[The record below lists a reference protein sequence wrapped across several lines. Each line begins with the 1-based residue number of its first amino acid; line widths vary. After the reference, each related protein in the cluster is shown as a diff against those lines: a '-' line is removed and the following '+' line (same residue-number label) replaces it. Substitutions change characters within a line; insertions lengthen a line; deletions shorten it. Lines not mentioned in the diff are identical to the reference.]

1 MATTDIERLVVQLSA
16 DFRQFQ
22 NAMNR
27 NVGIVNRNA
36 QAIESRFQKMNQNI
50 SASFRNILL
59 GSVAGVGTALSVSE
73 VAGYA
78 DAWTEAGN
86 KINAAAQS
94 MGVSARPLSELNRGA
109 IEARASITDYADL
122 YARLLRSSSN
132 VAKNEQ
138 EIATATNTV
147 AKAFKAGGATAQEQ
161 AAGIMQLGQALGSGF
176 LQGDELRSLREN
188 APILADA
195 IAKEF
200 KTTIA
205 GLKELGAE
213 GKLTSDR
220 VFKAILSAQK
230 PIEAQFQATN
240 ATIGDSFTRLKNE
253 ITQYVG
259 SADSSVGASG
269 KIGDVMG
276 LLSDNIG
283 AVADAVIIL
292 SGALLV
298 NYAGNAVNGA
308 VAATYKLASAQMA
321 ERAASVETARSAL
334 AAAQAKQAAAAANL
348 RYAETALLAA
358 RNGAALGLSVQKA
371 SRDMLAAQTALT
383 AANSKV
389 VLTTAAANAAI
400 ANTGIVAT
408 VSAGAMRA
416 FGGALALVGGP
427 AGAAL
432 LAAYALYQM
441 YDANTDAQRA
451 AKAHGETVKA
461 LGFEIQNLD
470 YANSEAVASTRTKI
484 VSDIEAAKA
493 ALQRAK
499 AERELAASII
509 KDEVNPSMSLL
520 AAPAANDVQNTVSE
534 SPAVKD
540 RQALID
546 TLDKQLSDLEGIN
559 SKFEAYASGKEK
571 PAQNTAGF
579 GAGIGDIGEKTGKA
593 KTPKKT
599 ADDRFSEDI
608 QAVKDRTAA
617 LIQEQQIVG
626 QSFFTQEK
634 RRMALDLEQQALR
647 DVREE
652 ARRKGVADWQN
663 AQLAPSQ
670 IATIDAASDAYAKQA
685 DILRQLED
693 SQQRAESS
701 AQEFY
706 DTARSGFLDV
716 IKGASSLSDA
726 LGNLAGKL
734 ADLAFNSAFDSL
746 FGGSKATSSGGW
758 LTGLFKSLG
767 FSSGGYTGD
776 GGKYQPAGVVHKGE
790 YVFDQDAVRAAG
802 GPAAMDAMRR
812 NLKGYANGGLV
823 GRASAPVLPNLSSVG
838 SGNFT
843 RAQQSSGP
851 STFVIDV
858 RGATGNT
865 EIQEMVAAGVRQ
877 GISAYDKQMPDR
889 VQQINRNPR
898 RR

>member
-59 GSVAGVGTALSVSE
+59 GSAAGVGTALSVSE

-122 YARLLRSSSN
+122 YARVLRSSSN

-138 EIATATNTV
+138 EIATATSTV
-147 AKAFKAGGATAQEQ
+147 AKAFKAGGASAQEQ
-161 AAGIMQLGQALGSGF
+161 AAGIMQLGQALGSGV

-220 VFKAILSAQK
+220 VFKAILAAQK

-283 AVADAVIIL
+283 AVADAVIVL

-308 VAATYKLASAQMA
+308 VAATYKLASAQLT
-321 ERAASVETARSAL
+321 ERAASVETARIAL
-334 AAAQAKQAAAAANL
+334 AAAQAKQAAAAANV

-358 RNGAALGLSVQKA
+358 RNGGALGLSVQKA

-400 ANTGIVAT
+400 ANTGIIAT

-441 YDANTDAQRA
+441 YDANTDAERA
-451 AKAHGETVKA
+451 AKSHGETVKA

-534 SPAVKD
+534 SPVVKD

-546 TLDKQLSDLEGIN
+546 ALDKQLVDLEGVN

-571 PAQNTAGF
+571 PTQNTAGF
-579 GAGIGDIGEKTGKA
+579 GGGIGDAGKSGKTKA
-593 KTPKKT
+593 PKKT

-626 QSFFTQEK
+626 QSFYVQEK

-670 IATIDAASDAYAKQA
+670 IATIDAASDAYARQA

-716 IKGASSLSDA
+716 LKGASSLSDA

-767 FSSGGYTGD
+767 FSNGGYTGD

-812 NLKGYANGGLV
+812 SLKGYANGGLV
-823 GRASAPVLPNLSSVG
+823 GRVSAPVIPNLSLVG
-838 SGNFT
+838 SGSSA
-843 RAQQSSGP
+843 RAQQNSQP

-858 RGATGNT
+858 RGATGNS

-877 GISAYDKQMPDR
+877 GISAYDRQMPDR
-889 VQQINRNPR
+889 MQQINRNPR

>member
-1 MATTDIERLVVQLSA
+1 MATTDIERLVVQMSA

-27 NVGIVNRNA
+27 AVGVTNRNA

-50 SASFRNILL
+50 SASFRNVLL
-59 GSVAGVGTALSVSE
+59 GSVAGVGAALSVSE

-78 DAWTEAGN
+78 DTWTEAGN

-109 IEARASITDYADL
+109 IEARASISDYADL

-138 EIATATNTV
+138 EIATATSTV
-147 AKAFKAGGATAQEQ
+147 AKAFKAGGASAQEQ
-161 AAGIMQLGQALGSGF
+161 AAGIMQLGQALGSGV

-220 VFKAILSAQK
+220 VFKAILAAQK

-308 VAATYKLASAQMA
+308 IAATYKLASAQMA
-321 ERAASVETARSAL
+321 ERAASVETARTAL
-334 AAAQAKQAAAAANL
+334 AAAQAKQAAAAANV

-441 YDANTDAQRA
+441 YDANTDAERA
-451 AKAHGETVKA
+451 AKSHGETVKA

-499 AERELAASII
+499 AERELAAAII
-509 KDEVNPSMSLL
+509 QQEVNPSMSLL
-520 AAPAANDVQNTVSE
+520 PTPEATDVQNTVSE
-534 SPAVKD
+534 SPVVKD

-546 TLDKQLSDLEGIN
+546 ALDKQLVDLEGIN

-571 PAQNTAGF
+571 PTQNTAGF
-579 GAGIGDIGEKTGKA
+579 GGGLGDAGKSGKTKA
-593 KTPKKT
+593 PKKT

-626 QSFFTQEK
+626 QSFYVQEK

-652 ARRKGVADWQN
+652 ARKKGVADWQN
-663 AQLAPSQ
+663 AQLTPDHVTK
-670 IATIDAASDAYAKQA
+670 INAASEAYAKQA
-685 DILRQLED
+685 DVLRQLEEA
-693 SQQRAESS
+693 QQRAESAS
-701 AQEFY
+701 QEFY
-706 DTARSGFLDV
+706 DTAKSGFVDV
-716 IKGASSLSDA
+716 VRGTTSLSEA
-726 LGNLAGKL
+726 LSNLAGKL
-734 ADLAFNSAFDSL
+734 SDLFLNSAFDSM
-746 FGGSKATSSGGW
+746 FGGSKATGSGGW
-758 LTGLFKSLG
+758 LSNIFKGLG
-767 FSSGGYTGD
+767 FADGGWTGS

-790 YVFDQDAVRAAG
+790 YVFDADSVRRAG

-812 NLKGYANGGLV
+812 GLKGYADGG
-823 GRASAPVLPNLSSVG
+823 SVG
-838 SGNFT
+838 AVSVPRVPNVAAMNAARSGNMTVDARTTIQASGNEETDAKLMAFA
-843 RAQQSSGP
+843 RERDAQLP
-851 STFVIDV
+851 SQVYKIIKD
-858 RGATGNT
+858 G
-865 EIQEMVAAGVRQ
+865 Q
-877 GISAYDKQMPDR
+877 K
-889 VQQINRNPR
+889 R
-898 RR
+898 RII

>member
-1 MATTDIERLVVQLSA
+1 
-16 DFRQFQ
+16 
-22 NAMNR
+22 
-27 NVGIVNRNA
+27 
-36 QAIESRFQKMNQNI
+36 MNQNI

-59 GSVAGVGTALSVSE
+59 GSAAGVGTALSVSE

-122 YARLLRSSSN
+122 YARVLRSSSN

-138 EIATATNTV
+138 EIATATSTV
-147 AKAFKAGGATAQEQ
+147 AKAFKAGGASAQEQ
-161 AAGIMQLGQALGSGF
+161 AAGIMQLGQALGSGV

-220 VFKAILSAQK
+220 VFKAILAAQK

-283 AVADAVIIL
+283 AVADAVIVL

-308 VAATYKLASAQMA
+308 VAATYKLASAQLT
-321 ERAASVETARSAL
+321 ERAASVETARTAL
-334 AAAQAKQAAAAANL
+334 AAAQAKQAAAAANV

-400 ANTGIVAT
+400 ANTGIIAT

-441 YDANTDAQRA
+441 YDANTDAERA
-451 AKAHGETVKA
+451 AKSHGETVKA

-534 SPAVKD
+534 SPVVKD

-546 TLDKQLSDLEGIN
+546 ALDKQLVDLEGIN

-571 PAQNTAGF
+571 PTQNTAGF
-579 GAGIGDIGEKTGKA
+579 GGGIGDAGKSGKTKA
-593 KTPKKT
+593 PKKT

-626 QSFFTQEK
+626 QSFYVQEK

-652 ARRKGVADWQN
+652 ARKKGVADWQN
-663 AQLAPSQ
+663 AQLTPDHVTK
-670 IATIDAASDAYAKQA
+670 INAASEAYAKQA
-685 DILRQLED
+685 DVLRQLEEA
-693 SQQRAESS
+693 QQRAESAS
-701 AQEFY
+701 QEFY
-706 DTARSGFLDV
+706 DTAKSGFVDV
-716 IKGASSLSDA
+716 IRGTTSLSEA
-726 LGNLAGKL
+726 ISNLAGKL
-734 ADLAFNSAFDSL
+734 SDLFLNSAFDSM
-746 FGGSKATSSGGW
+746 FGGSKATGSGGW
-758 LTGLFKSLG
+758 LSNIFKGLG
-767 FSSGGYTGD
+767 FADGGWTGA

-790 YVFDQDAVRAAG
+790 YVFDADSVRRAG

-812 NLKGYANGGLV
+812 GLKGYADGG
-823 GRASAPVLPNLSSVG
+823 SVG
-838 SGNFT
+838 AVSVPRVPNVAAMNAARSGNMTVDARTTIQASGNEETDAKLMAFA
-843 RAQQSSGP
+843 RERDAQLP
-851 STFVIDV
+851 SQVYKIIKD
-858 RGATGNT
+858 G
-865 EIQEMVAAGVRQ
+865 Q
-877 GISAYDKQMPDR
+877 K
-889 VQQINRNPR
+889 R
-898 RR
+898 RII

>member
-94 MGVSARPLSELNRGA
+94 LGVSARPLSELNRGA

-122 YARLLRSSSN
+122 YSRLLRSSSN

-138 EIATATNTV
+138 EIATATSTV
-147 AKAFKAGGATAQEQ
+147 AKAFKAGGASAQEQ
-161 AAGIMQLGQALGSGF
+161 AAGIMQLGQALGSGV

-220 VFKAILSAQK
+220 VFKAILAAQK

-259 SADSSVGASG
+259 NADSSVGASG

-308 VAATYKLASAQMA
+308 VAATYKLASAQLA

-371 SRDMLAAQTALT
+371 SRDMLAAQAALT
-383 AANSKV
+383 TANSKV

-509 KDEVNPSMSLL
+509 QQEVNPSMSLL
-520 AAPAANDVQNTVSE
+520 PTPQATDVQNTVSE
-534 SPAVKD
+534 SPVVKD

-546 TLDKQLSDLEGIN
+546 ALDKQLSDLEGIN

-571 PAQNTAGF
+571 PTQNTAGF
-579 GAGIGDIGEKTGKA
+579 GAGVGDLGSGKTKA
-593 KTPKKT
+593 PKKT
-599 ADDRFSEDI
+599 ANDRFSEDI

-626 QSFFTQEK
+626 QSFYVQEK

-652 ARRKGVADWQN
+652 ARKKGVADWQN
-663 AQLAPSQ
+663 AQLTPDH
-670 IATIDAASDAYAKQA
+670 IAKINAASEAYAKQS
-685 DILRQLED
+685 DVLRELEEA
-693 SQQRAESS
+693 QQRAESAS
-701 AQEFY
+701 QEFY
-706 DTARSGFLDV
+706 DTAKTGFVDV
-716 IKGASSLSDA
+716 IKGTTSLSEA
-726 LGNLAGKL
+726 LSNLAGKL
-734 ADLAFNSAFDSL
+734 SDLFLNSAFDSM
-746 FGGSKATSSGGW
+746 FGGSKATGSGGW
-758 LTGLFKSLG
+758 LSNIFKGLG
-767 FSSGGYTGD
+767 FADGGYTGA

-790 YVFDQDAVRAAG
+790 YVFDAESVRRAG

-812 NLKGYANGGLV
+812 GLKGYADGGAV
-823 GRASAPVLPNLSSVG
+823 GAVSAPRIPKVAAMNAAR
-838 SGNFT
+838 SGNTTVDARTTIQASGNADTDAKLMAFA
-843 RAQQSSGP
+843 RERDAQLP
-851 STFVIDV
+851 S
-858 RGATGNT
+858 
-865 EIQEMVAAGVRQ
+865 
-877 GISAYDKQMPDR
+877 
-889 VQQINRNPR
+889 QIIKTVKDAQR
-898 RR
+898 RRLL

>member
-59 GSVAGVGTALSVSE
+59 GSAAGVGTALSVSE

-122 YARLLRSSSN
+122 YARVLRSSSN

-138 EIATATNTV
+138 EIATATSTV
-147 AKAFKAGGATAQEQ
+147 AKAFKAGGASAQEQ
-161 AAGIMQLGQALGSGF
+161 AAGIMQLGQALGSGV

-220 VFKAILSAQK
+220 VFKAILAAQK

-283 AVADAVIIL
+283 AVADAVIVL

-308 VAATYKLASAQMA
+308 VAATYKLASAQLT
-321 ERAASVETARSAL
+321 ERAASVETARTAL
-334 AAAQAKQAAAAANL
+334 AAAQAKQAAAAANV

-400 ANTGIVAT
+400 ANTGIIAT

-441 YDANTDAQRA
+441 YDANTDAERA
-451 AKAHGETVKA
+451 AKSHGETVKA

-534 SPAVKD
+534 SPVVKD

-546 TLDKQLSDLEGIN
+546 ALDKQLVDLEGIN

-571 PAQNTAGF
+571 PTQNTAGF
-579 GAGIGDIGEKTGKA
+579 GGGIGDAGKSGKTKA
-593 KTPKKT
+593 PKKT

-626 QSFFTQEK
+626 QSFYVQEK

-652 ARRKGVADWQN
+652 ARKKGVADWQN
-663 AQLAPSQ
+663 AQLTPDHVTK
-670 IATIDAASDAYAKQA
+670 INAASEAYAKQA
-685 DILRQLED
+685 DVLRQLEEA
-693 SQQRAESS
+693 QQRAESAS
-701 AQEFY
+701 QEFY
-706 DTARSGFLDV
+706 DTAKSGFVDV
-716 IKGASSLSDA
+716 IRGTTSLSEA
-726 LGNLAGKL
+726 ISNLAGKL
-734 ADLAFNSAFDSL
+734 SDLFLNSAFDSM
-746 FGGSKATSSGGW
+746 FGGSKATGSGGW
-758 LTGLFKSLG
+758 LSNIFKGLG
-767 FSSGGYTGD
+767 FADGGWTGA

-790 YVFDQDAVRAAG
+790 YVFDADSVRRAG

-812 NLKGYANGGLV
+812 GLKGYADGG
-823 GRASAPVLPNLSSVG
+823 SVG
-838 SGNFT
+838 AVSVPRVPNVAAMNAARSGNMTVDARTTIQASGNEETDAKLMAFA
-843 RAQQSSGP
+843 RERDAQLP
-851 STFVIDV
+851 SQVYKIIKD
-858 RGATGNT
+858 G
-865 EIQEMVAAGVRQ
+865 Q
-877 GISAYDKQMPDR
+877 K
-889 VQQINRNPR
+889 R
-898 RR
+898 RII

>member
-1 MATTDIERLVVQLSA
+1 MATTDIERLVVQMSA

-27 NVGIVNRNA
+27 AVGVTNRNA

-50 SASFRNILL
+50 SASFRNVLL
-59 GSVAGVGTALSVSE
+59 GSVAGVGAALSVSE

-78 DAWTEAGN
+78 DTWTEAGN

-109 IEARASITDYADL
+109 IEARASISDYADL

-138 EIATATNTV
+138 EIATATSTV
-147 AKAFKAGGATAQEQ
+147 AKAFKAGGASAQEQ
-161 AAGIMQLGQALGSGF
+161 AAGIMQLGQALGSGV

-220 VFKAILSAQK
+220 VFKAILAAQK

-269 KIGDVMG
+269 KIGDVIG

-308 VAATYKLASAQMA
+308 IAATYKLASAQMA
-321 ERAASVETARSAL
+321 ERAASVETARTAL
-334 AAAQAKQAAAAANL
+334 AAAQAKQAAAAANV

-441 YDANTDAQRA
+441 YDANTDAERA
-451 AKAHGETVKA
+451 AKSHGETVKA

-499 AERELAASII
+499 AERELAAAII
-509 KDEVNPSMSLL
+509 QQEVNPSMSLL
-520 AAPAANDVQNTVSE
+520 PTPEATDVQNTVSE
-534 SPAVKD
+534 SPVVKD

-546 TLDKQLSDLEGIN
+546 ALDKQLVDLEGIN

-571 PAQNTAGF
+571 PTQNTAGF
-579 GAGIGDIGEKTGKA
+579 GGGIGDAGKSGKTKA
-593 KTPKKT
+593 PKKT

-626 QSFFTQEK
+626 QSFYVQEK

-652 ARRKGVADWQN
+652 ARKKGVADWQN
-663 AQLAPSQ
+663 AQLTPDHVTK
-670 IATIDAASDAYAKQA
+670 INAASEAYAKQV
-685 DILRQLED
+685 DVLRQLEEA
-693 SQQRAESS
+693 QQRAESAS
-701 AQEFY
+701 QEFY
-706 DTARSGFLDV
+706 DTAKSGFVDV
-716 IKGASSLSDA
+716 VRGTTSLSEA
-726 LGNLAGKL
+726 LSNLAGKL
-734 ADLAFNSAFDSL
+734 SDLFLNSAFDSM
-746 FGGSKATSSGGW
+746 FGGSKATGSGGW
-758 LTGLFKSLG
+758 LSNIFKGLG
-767 FSSGGYTGD
+767 FADGGWTGS

-790 YVFDQDAVRAAG
+790 YVFDADSVRRAG

-812 NLKGYANGGLV
+812 GLKGYADGGAV
-823 GRASAPVLPNLSSVG
+823 GAVSVPRVPNVAAMNSAR
-838 SGNFT
+838 SGNMTVDARTTIQASGNEETDAKLMAFA
-843 RAQQSSGP
+843 RERDAQLP
-851 STFVIDV
+851 SQVYKIIKD
-858 RGATGNT
+858 G
-865 EIQEMVAAGVRQ
+865 Q
-877 GISAYDKQMPDR
+877 K
-889 VQQINRNPR
+889 R
-898 RR
+898 RII